1 MLVDPEGCLTEGP
14 TWNFFLVKEGALET
28 PSTKN
33 ILPGVSRRLTLEMAK
48 GLGLETREIDL
59 RREDALAA
67 DEIFCTATSF
77 CLVHAATFEGTPVGD
92 GCPGPV
98 FQQLSEGWKQAVGLD
113 FVAQARR
120 FAELLPEW
128 ERREREA
135 QSNQQSQ
142 RNA

>member
-1 MLVDPEGCLTEGP
+1 VLVDPEGCLTEGP

-77 CLVHAATFEGTPVGD
+77 CLVHAATFEGRAVGD

-98 FQQLSEGWKQAVGLD
+98 FQQLGRMEAGSRAD